1 MKQEDNNFITLNNGV
16 QIPKIGFGV
25 FRITDE
31 KNVKITVIQ
40 ALQAGYR
47 LIEYCCCI

>member
-31 KNVKITVIQ
+31 KNVKI
-40 ALQAGYR
+40 LLYR
-47 LIEYCCCI
+47 LCKQDID